1 MTTDFM
7 IWLEQKESP
16 DKPFTE
22 IVLKRL
28 ADLRQHGDLA
38 KPTIDR
44 LTKQI
49 DTIQ

>member
-1 MTTDFM
+1 M
-7 IWLEQKESP
+7 IWLEQKAHP

-28 ADLRQHGDLA
+28 ADLRQHGDIA

-44 LTKQI
+44 LMRDMI
-49 DTIQ
+49 VDTDITQ